1 MGGSWRL
8 WRIGG
13 YGAAVPVETPPEQDA
28 PRSWSSRP
36 RRRRVAVAA
45 LGAAGVL
52 GAAAYAAVSF
62 STALAAAE
70 RRVSGRSA
78 VIRTRFGDLEYAVA
92 GRGRSAL
99 MMIHGAGGGFDQGL
113 AFSAGLLARGLGVIA
128 PSRFG
133 YLRSDFPADPSSEN
147 QADAL
152 VELLDHLGVD
162 RLVVGGGSA
171 GALAAVQLALRH
183 PDRCSG
189 LVLLVPAAN
198 VRGRDPVEMGALL
211 RFVVEQVLASDLLFW
226 AALKAVPDLLIGT
239 LLATDPRLLAQVP
252 PSERRRAHA
261 ILEGLMPI
269 HARRRGLL
277 NDARLAGNPARVD
290 FGRISVPTLVVSV
303 EDDRF
308 GTVSTARG
316 IAAAVP
322 RARLVTYPSGG
333 HIWLGHDDDVA
344 DEVTR
349 FVSALA
355 MA

>member
-1 MGGSWRL
+1 M
-8 WRIGG
+8 
-13 YGAAVPVETPPEQDA
+13 
-28 PRSWSSRP
+28 
-36 RRRRVAVAA
+36 AA

-189 LVLLVPAAN
+189 LVLLVPAAMCAGAT
-198 VRGRDPVEMGALL
+198 RSRWGLCCGLSSSGCWPPTCCSGR
-211 RFVVEQVLASDLLFW
+211 R
-226 AALKAVPDLLIGT
+226 
-239 LLATDPRLLAQVP
+239 
-252 PSERRRAHA
+252 
-261 ILEGLMPI
+261 
-269 HARRRGLL
+269 
-277 NDARLAGNPARVD
+277 
-290 FGRISVPTLVVSV
+290 
-303 EDDRF
+303 
-308 GTVSTARG
+308 
-316 IAAAVP
+316 
-322 RARLVTYPSGG
+322 
-333 HIWLGHDDDVA
+333 
-344 DEVTR
+344 
-349 FVSALA
+349 
-355 MA
+355 